1 MRRPYIVF
9 LYIGVSLPEDKS
21 NSKSGTTIAAI
32 RHSNGG
38 LYIYQS
44 LINNEYAHTQTHIH
58 THAHTASVRVLRDIC
73 KYIASSSG
81 LCTLSQISDVI
92 RTTFNEVNR

>member
-1 MRRPYIVF
+1 M
-9 LYIGVSLPEDKS
+9 PEDKS
-21 NSKSGTTIAAI
+21 NSKSGTIAAI

-44 LINNEYAHTQTHIH
+44 LINNEYAHTQTHTR
-58 THAHTASVRVLRDIC
+58 THAHTASVRVLRDLC

-81 LCTLSQISDVI
+81 LCTLSQISNVI
-92 RTTFNEVNR
+92 WTTFNEVNKSSAALVITFLI